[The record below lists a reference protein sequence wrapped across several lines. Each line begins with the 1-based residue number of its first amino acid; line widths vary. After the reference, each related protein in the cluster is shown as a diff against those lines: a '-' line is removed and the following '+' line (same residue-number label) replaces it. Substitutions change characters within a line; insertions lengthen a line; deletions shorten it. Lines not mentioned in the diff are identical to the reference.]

1 MEGKKIMPPTH
12 IGCFSSPGKICTG
25 MHAAEFD
32 TKVAIE
38 YIQSCT
44 ETIFV
49 NHPEDHV
56 IYSDIRDVTA
66 EQMRRQNLRRD

>member
-1 MEGKKIMPPTH
+1 
-12 IGCFSSPGKICTG
+12 